1 MSVTAKT
8 FIVKKNDLKDGK
20 FVEQDLTLR
29 PGGAILKVE
38 HFALTANNITYAVA
52 GEGMQYWNFF
62 PAPEAGYGVI
72 PVWGFGTVVESTA
85 EGIATGERFYG
96 YYPFASHVA
105 VEPVRVSGDG
115 FTDGAAHRQPMAAVY
130 NNYKRT
136 SADPL
141 YDAETEAE
149 QMLLRPLFT
158 TSFAIDDMLDDNGY
172 FGAKAVILTS
182 ASSKTAYAAA
192 FFLKKR
198 KGVEVIGLTS
208 RANTMF
214 VKGLGCY
221 DRVVTYENIASL
233 DAGVPVAV
241 VDMAGNP
248 KVRSAL
254 HKHCRDNLKF
264 DLGVGI
270 TNWDADRSAAAEE
283 LPGAKPMMFFA
294 PTQIAKRRKE
304 LGTQVFDEK
313 MTSAWRD
320 FVATATDQKNPWIR
334 VIRERRAEAA
344 KTLYLQTLAGKTPP
358 ANGLVLSI

>member
-52 GEGMQYWNFF
+52 GEGMQYWNFS
-62 PAPEAGYGVI
+62 PAPGAGYGVI
-72 PVWGFGTVVESTA
+72 PVWGFGTVVEGTA
-85 EGIATGERFYG
+85 EGIAAGDRFYG

-158 TSFAIDDMLDDNGY
+158 TSFAIDDMLDDNGC
-172 FGAKAVILTS
+172 FGAKA
-182 ASSKTAYAAA
+182 
-192 FFLKKR
+192 
-198 KGVEVIGLTS
+198 
-208 RANTMF
+208 
-214 VKGLGCY
+214 
-221 DRVVTYENIASL
+221 
-233 DAGVPVAV
+233 
-241 VDMAGNP
+241 
-248 KVRSAL
+248 
-254 HKHCRDNLKF
+254 
-264 DLGVGI
+264 
-270 TNWDADRSAAAEE
+270 
-283 LPGAKPMMFFA
+283 
-294 PTQIAKRRKE
+294 
-304 LGTQVFDEK
+304 
-313 MTSAWRD
+313 
-320 FVATATDQKNPWIR
+320 
-334 VIRERRAEAA
+334 
-344 KTLYLQTLAGKTPP
+344 
-358 ANGLVLSI
+358 